1 MRRFLSFTFYS
12 CLWILILFS
21 APFGCNDEKSSFSGN
36 TPSFNTPL
44 LLSSGSSSADLED
57 ILRLTGK
64 LELFRL
70 DKNGN
75 PNLERE
81 LDLQVEW
88 VPRNPDR
95 SDSPKIVQVIP
106 PDGLKI
112 DHLKQGDY
120 LFKILLNH
128 QWSPT
133 EKVLIASIEAK
144 ANIQNGRDT
153 AADFSQSSW
162 NYEYDDDQDRYTN
175 IAEITNG
182 YYSADDN
189 GNGDNSFWVL
199 EQTNPKDP
207 NSHPSDKAVLA
218 SKRIG
223 STSPDDQ
230 GNVTIIGDP
239 RSVQSGTKF
248 ILIHY
253 RKDGSV
259 AERISFNSRIDG
271 SFEVNLKNAEKD
283 ERIAII
289 PASKL
294 SDDQNPDLG
303 TIDDK
308 SGNGAILSIQYQP
321 IKMVQCGSVP
331 GKDPV
336 AGNGYAIFE
345 GEGISFNASQNEV
358 FFPKV
363 NGGFVQS
370 TDVTVSGR
378 SSKTVEL
385 VARIPAE
392 AISGF
397 PYLHTK
403 TPNIESYGIC
413 PKNQD
418 VIVIQNSG
426 RNDPDLYITL
436 VDVPFVLLLG
446 QVTSFDIHLVNQG
459 LRAVENSLFFHDT
472 YISSVV
478 AHSPHVDIISQEP
491 EGEDREIFPGSLDWG
506 RSSNGRI
513 PQINSVVPKGGLIH
527 AKNNF
532 FISKLIRPGKDPYLG
547 SILFKAEADPLSG
560 GIFGGGNNVIEQD
573 EVNNSRAADHNTFI
587 HSVDLDFLR
596 DGSGRRIDKI
606 QFNSKD
612 LSLEVVE
619 NTNYTK
625 VKPADGAQSLEL
637 FKSASLNLS
646 VGKLFNHGSFP
657 LIRLKDDP
665 KNVQYVP
672 DTQKYSAPEYSKD
685 PLNTL
690 GESYLKAKSIVTSKN
705 YGDSTIDLQRL
716 SAQQM
721 VDEVSLINERM
732 GYPVVIHPYYSVDEK
747 FVPSIAYA
755 ERGDLIDHPLPCE
768 TKECCFNRLSTQ
780 ESIQT
785 DKLDLKFSLD
795 QANLLPGAG
804 YLFLVAEVIQ
814 LDPKKIASIQARDTN
829 GDIDY
834 CGALPAER
842 AEKFEL
848 IYSGGENSTPLLD
861 NNPFDN
867 IVMIPIIAA
876 AADLRISNL
885 QSTPTTIVLKN
896 PAFPATFETSM
907 LIDNIGNLKST
918 PTKIRV
924 SVEDKNLGDQPLLAM
939 EGFKNGAP
947 PPAPVIVKSKISISD
962 PDNFPMGQNLKLSAK
977 IDPDGTDV
985 YEASRDPRAG
995 KKNNSAEIPI
1005 NITAPDLVIYGLGFS
1020 DCGAD
1025 KSCKSLA
1032 TPFNGRIDSTLGDS
1046 FNLDVYVKNIGT
1058 GDASKDYTIQVEGVG
1073 TSCPL
1078 KSSVVGSPI
1087 PSKQWARI
1095 PLKVEVPRG
1104 GNCKANGNS
1113 GSPNGFD
1120 FSISLIENSGTG
1132 FYQRAIGANGRS
1144 TALSN
1149 DKIVNG
1155 GKNGYFRVKPGID
1168 LPKEGESQAEGTLGS
1183 YFDTTASGEVPRFYI
1198 GQPEFDIKDQTF
1210 DLSLCTV
1217 QKDCIAGYP
1226 VKTKI
1231 KIANHGDGVGR
1242 NVVLRPVLY
1251 DGARLANTQ
1260 PEDIIIS
1267 NISISDTAQE
1277 YEIVVKLHPS
1287 EHIGGSD
1294 YKLQF
1299 EINPSG
1305 EKHIAELAKEQPVGT
1320 AEPLNNLSKL
1330 SDIFPIGFIDYS
1342 INLNLNKSSPY
1353 KVSESLDATV
1363 TVKNNGTHRNVEDIE
1378 VDLYY
1383 DDKNK
1388 IKNKERFV
1396 TKGDDTFKSGAT
1408 ITKIFSFNTP
1418 STGIRPIPQ
1427 LKAIFFPGDGTT
1439 KISTSTFRVDA
1450 DIAKPVLIL
1459 DPVRN
1464 PYFIR
1469 NNVVLTADCSDS
1481 EGDELT
1487 YTFYDSAVG
1496 YGPEHFFGCQG
1507 VDFPM
1512 TYPGTGADA
1521 HSSYQSKSNTT
1532 VCHLDTKSNTG
1543 KRLGDG
1549 TTGVDLKVMCDD
1561 NGDAYAPKASD
1572 VKHIE
1577 VNHDG

>member
-1 MRRFLSFTFYS
+1 MSRFLSFSFYFS
-12 CLWILILFS
+12 LWILILFS
-21 APFGCNDEKSSFSGN
+21 APFGCNDEKSNSSGN
-36 TPSFNTPL
+36 TPGFNTPL
-44 LLSSGSSSADLED
+44 LLSSGSTSADLENL
-57 ILRLTGK
+57 LRLTGK
-64 LELFRL
+64 LQLFLL

-81 LDLQVEW
+81 LDLQVQW
-88 VPRNPDR
+88 VPKNPDR
-95 SDSPKIVQVIP
+95 PDSPKVVQIIP
-106 PDGLKI
+106 SDGLRI
-112 DHLKQGDY
+112 DRLKQGDY
-120 LFKILLNH
+120 LFKVLLNH

-133 EKVLIASIEAK
+133 ENVLIASIETR
-144 ANIQNGRDT
+144 ANVQNGRDT
-153 AADFSQSSW
+153 PADFSQSSW
-162 NYEYDDDQDRYTN
+162 NYEYDDDQDHYTN

-182 YYSADDN
+182 HYSAEDN
-189 GNGDNSFWVL
+189 GNGDDNFWVF

-207 NSHPSDKAVLA
+207 NSHPSDKPVLA

-239 RSVQSGTKF
+239 RAVQSGTKF

-253 RKDGSV
+253 RKDGSI
-259 AERISFNSRIDG
+259 AERINFNSRIDG
-271 SFEVNLKNAEKD
+271 SFEVSLKKAEKD
-283 ERIAII
+283 ERIVIV
-289 PASKL
+289 PASKF
-294 SDDQNPDLG
+294 SDGQNPDLG

-331 GKDPV
+331 GKEPV

-345 GEGISFNASQNEV
+345 GEGISFNVSQNEV

-363 NGGFVQS
+363 GGGFIQS
-370 TDVTVSGR
+370 GDLTISGR
-378 SSKTVEL
+378 SAKTVEL
-385 VARIPAE
+385 TARIPTN

-403 TPNIESYGIC
+403 TPNVESYGLC
-413 PKNQD
+413 PKNQE
-418 VIVIQNSG
+418 VVVIQNNG
-426 RNDPDLYITL
+426 KNDPDLYITWL
-436 VDVPFVLLLG
+436 DVPFVLLLG

-459 LRAVENSLFFHDT
+459 LRSIENSLFFYNT
-472 YISSVV
+472 YISL
-478 AHSPHVDIISQEP
+478 AEARTPNVDLISQEL
-491 EGEDREIFPGSLDWG
+491 EGGDREIFPGSLDWG

-513 PQINSVVPKGGLIH
+513 PQINSVIPKGGLIH

-532 FISKLIRPGKDPYLG
+532 FVSKLNRPGKPPYL
-547 SILFKAEADPLSG
+547 SSVLFKAEADPLLG

-587 HSVDLDFLR
+587 HSADLDFLR
-596 DGSGRRIDKI
+596 DSSGRRIDKI
-606 QFNSKD
+606 QFNSKEV
-612 LSLEVVE
+612 SLDVIE
-619 NTNYTK
+619 NTNYSK
-625 VKPADGAQSLEL
+625 VKPADAAQPLEL
-637 FKSASLNLS
+637 YKSASLQIS

-672 DTQKYSAPEYSKD
+672 DLKNYGAAEYAKD

-690 GESYLKAKSIVTSKN
+690 GETYLKAKSIVDSKN
-705 YGDSTIDLQRL
+705 YGDPNIDLQRL

-721 VDEVSLINERM
+721 IDEVNLIHERM

-755 ERGDLIDHPLPCE
+755 ERGDLVDQPLPCQA
-768 TKECCFNRLSTQ
+768 KECCFNRLSTQ
-780 ESIQT
+780 ESIST

-804 YLFLVAEVIQ
+804 YLFLVAEIIQ
-814 LDPKKIASIQARDTN
+814 LDPKKLASIQSRDAN

-834 CGALPAER
+834 CAALPAER
-842 AEKFEL
+842 AEKFER
-848 IYSGGENSTPLLD
+848 IYSGGENATPLLD

-867 IVMIPIIAA
+867 ILMIPIVAA
-876 AADLRISNL
+876 AADLRISNF
-885 QSTPTTIVLKN
+885 QSIPSTIVLKN
-896 PAFPATFETSM
+896 PAFPATFDTSM

-924 SVEDKNLGDQPLLAM
+924 SVEGKNLGDQALVAI

-947 PPAPVIVKSKISISD
+947 PPAPVTLRPRISILD
-962 PDNFPMGQNLKLSAK
+962 PDNFPMGQNLKLTAK
-977 IDPDGTDV
+977 IDPNGTDV

-1005 NITAPDLVIYGLGFS
+1005 HITAPDLIIYGLGFS
-1020 DCGAD
+1020 DCGED
-1025 KSCKSLA
+1025 KKCQSTA

-1046 FNLDVYVKNIGT
+1046 FNLDVYIKNIGI
-1058 GDASKDYTIQVEGVG
+1058 GDASKDYTVQVEGVG

-1087 PSKQWARI
+1087 PSKQWVRI

-1113 GSPNGFD
+1113 GSPSGFD

-1155 GKNGYFRVKPGID
+1155 GKNGYFRVKPGIA

-1251 DGARLANTQ
+1251 NKWPNLSKNQ
-1260 PEDIIIS
+1260 PEDIILSEIPI
-1267 NISISDTAQE
+1267 NDTPQE
-1277 YEIVVKLHPS
+1277 YEVVVKFDKG
-1287 EHIGGSD
+1287 EHIPGDD

-1299 EINPSG
+1299 EINPAG
-1305 EKHIAELAKEQPVGT
+1305 EDHIAELAKDQPIGT
-1320 AEPLNNLSKL
+1320 TELLNNLSKL

-1342 INLNLNKSSPY
+1342 ITLSLNAPSPY
-1353 KVSESLDATV
+1353 KINDPLVATV

-1383 DDKNK
+1383 DVKNK
-1388 IKNKERFV
+1388 IKNKEKFV
-1396 TKGDDTFKSGAT
+1396 AKGDDTFKNGAD
-1408 ITKIFSFNTP
+1408 ITKTFSFNAP
-1418 STGIRPIPQ
+1418 SDGIRPVPK
-1427 LKAIFFPGDGTT
+1427 LKASFMSGNGSLKESNVFDFKVDKDITLGEFTISPPSSPSYYRIGENITLTANCRDSENDPLTFKWEYRNDGSKYTPECENFPLT
-1439 KISTSTFRVDA
+1439 TSTGSV
-1450 DIAKPVLIL
+1450 
-1459 DPVRN
+1459 
-1464 PYFIR
+1464 
-1469 NNVVLTADCSDS
+1469 
-1481 EGDELT
+1481 
-1487 YTFYDSAVG
+1487 
-1496 YGPEHFFGCQG
+1496 
-1507 VDFPM
+1507 
-1512 TYPGTGADA
+1512 
-1521 HSSYQSKSNTT
+1521 
-1532 VCHLDTKSNTG
+1532 VCHMINNGINLQNYYTK
-1543 KRLGDG
+1543 
-1549 TTGVDLKVMCDD
+1549 VYIKVTCNDAS
-1561 NGDAYAPKASD
+1561 DAYGSKTSSEKELQVANP
-1572 VKHIE
+1572 
-1577 VNHDG
+1577 